1 MTKKSK
7 EYLLKAY
14 DIYSKTGKT
23 SIPIEDITWAD
34 NVNDYFMELQTL
46 GYIDFHF
53 TAAPYITLLQ
63 EGIDYSKNLI

>member
-14 DIYSKTGKT
+14 DIYLKTGKT
-23 SIPIEDITWAD
+23 SIPIEDITWSS
-34 NVNDYFMELQTL
+34 NVNDCFIELETL

-53 TAAPYITLLQ
+53 TVAPYITLLQ
-63 EGIDYSKNLI
+63 NGIDYSKNLI